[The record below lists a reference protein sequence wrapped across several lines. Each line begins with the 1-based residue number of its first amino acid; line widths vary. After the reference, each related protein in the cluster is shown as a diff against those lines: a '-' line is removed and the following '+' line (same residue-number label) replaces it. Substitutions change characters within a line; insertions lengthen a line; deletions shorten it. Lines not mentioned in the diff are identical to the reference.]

1 MSEKLEIFVEVA
13 SLLILL
19 ARIGSV
25 QIGVNNRDLTDVIL
39 MEAVV
44 LVGLLE
50 DGKILIR
57 QNNEANG
64 LCCKAVDNTQI
75 DTVFIEK
82 NVVITIPLHCVPTVN
97 TLYDEKY
104 LFQVHLDDLKDMIDS
119 LSRTVQDGAVELIS
133 RGSQR
138 LLQATDEDQRGCH

>member
-57 QNNEANG
+57 
-64 LCCKAVDNTQI
+64 
-75 DTVFIEK
+75 
-82 NVVITIPLHCVPTVN
+82 
-97 TLYDEKY
+97 
-104 LFQVHLDDLKDMIDS
+104 
-119 LSRTVQDGAVELIS
+119 
-133 RGSQR
+133 
-138 LLQATDEDQRGCH
+138 

>member
-1 MSEKLEIFVEVA
+1 
-13 SLLILL
+13 
-19 ARIGSV
+19 
-25 QIGVNNRDLTDVIL
+25 

-104 LFQVHLDDLKDMIDS
+104 LFQVHLDDLKDLIDS